1 MFGDFINDND
11 LDIHDHKS
19 PAFESRSFHQ
29 EGYRI
34 VTSTILNHM
43 NTLIIDPDLDVR
55 KAASDALATLAL
67 YIKPEDIAAM
77 ILTIPLRLTH
87 SKNNGNNESS
97 NGTAGVATA
106 GTKQNND
113 SAANDDLHITATN
126 LLGDI
131 ASLDSNQI
139 PPSLVAQYIT
149 PSIVSICEHASFR
162 VRRAAVQAL
171 PRVVHGSSII
181 DIEQNLLPCFERLSE
196 DDMYRVRKS
205 VGECL
210 VDMSRSL
217 MLLPSSPL
225 AKESTTG
232 NDDDGDKYSNL
243 SEVEVMEAMMSMRRQ
258 KLVPICTKLL
268 VDENKLVRNGMMQFL
283 GPFIASFYPLTGGRN
298 KVNKY
303 NNNKNSESG
312 IINMLSDSGKEN
324 RVGGMGVQFFPHA
337 NGMVSRLN
345 PDSISEPAS
354 TKKDSTENHQDYLL
368 DSKEHLESLL
378 PTFLEK
384 CHNDAKSL
392 VMILHH
398 REAIPVSTKDAKIVI
413 DQLLPPYVELS
424 TITTGDDNVDAEM
437 RVYCAYSLPAVVLLL
452 GKDGWDRSLKNC
464 FLALITG
471 QHDGNNAMSVPLP
484 VKRCLASSFHTVCHV
499 LGQQVLK
506 GSSEDKSSK
515 IDLLSIFENHFLR
528 DTDDTVRLNVIRNLT
543 SFLSLLS
550 FSKRSKYLP
559 MLYEIIT
566 GDAMLASK
574 RKNALNPMILNWR
587 QRDMIAQIL
596 PNLIILFKPSQ
607 VRQYIWPIV
616 KILMSDS
623 VNLVRENVEWSIP
636 IIIRC
641 YETKKCR
648 YDNDDIDVAAKFSSE
663 ACNEVFVFLKA
674 TLLDNKPPSAS
685 SSTSVSYGKTKTSGS
700 FSKRQ
705 SYCRVLTAIALIL
718 RLNDKEKRRQ
728 RKKEQ
733 REEKLDFPPHAFYN
747 LSSDEYRHVYRVL
760 QDLLLPSAIVM
771 KDDRVTNVR
780 LALAKCLRAMPPEI
794 RDNGEVGVV
803 LSTLEEEIQT
813 WEGGGGQYIDGSS
826 PNPPVVS
833 PTKSSPTNNGTS
845 LKKKSPAIRSQEDDV
860 NADEATQ
867 RAIERGIQQ
876 AEEDEQRIKQKGTD
890 GDDSTS
896 LASI

>member
-1 MFGDFINDND
+1 MFGEIADND
-11 LDIHDHKS
+11 FDIHDQKS
-19 PAFESRSFHQ
+19 KSFQKRSFNE

-43 NTLIIDPDLDVR
+43 NTLITDPDLDVR
-55 KAASDALATLAL
+55 KAASDGLATLAL
-67 YIKPEDIAAM
+67 YIKPDDIAAM
-77 ILTIPLRLTH
+77 ILPIPLRLAH
-87 SKNNGNNESS
+87 SANNENNS
-97 NGTAGVATA
+97 NTAAL
-106 GTKQNND
+106 TKQNDKDNNT
-113 SAANDDLHITATN
+113 ANDDFHITASN

-131 ASLDSNQI
+131 ASLDSDQI
-139 PPSLVAQYIT
+139 PPSLVAQFIT
-149 PSIVSICEHASFR
+149 PAIISLCNHASFR

-171 PRVVHGSSII
+171 PRVIHGSSID
-181 DIEQNLLPCFERLSE
+181 DIEQNLLPCFQKLSNDE
-196 DDMYRVRKS
+196 MYRVRKS

-217 MLLPSSPL
+217 MLLSSSPSATKPTL
-225 AKESTTG
+225 TG
-232 NDDDGDKYSNL
+232 ETKYSNMN
-243 SEVEVMEAMMSMRRQ
+243 EKEVMEVMMGMRRT
-258 KLVPICTKLL
+258 KLVPICTNLL
-268 VDENKLVRNGMMQFL
+268 VDSNKFVRNGMMQFL
-283 GPFIASFYPLTGGRN
+283 GPFIASFYPLAGGQT
-298 KVNKY
+298 KKDQY
-303 NNNKNSESG
+303 NNNNKYDGG
-312 IINMLSDSGKEN
+312 IINMLGDTGKEN
-324 RVGGMGVQFFPHA
+324 KVGGMGVQFFPHA

-345 PDSISEPAS
+345 PSSISAPAAA
-354 TKKDSTENHQDYLL
+354 KKDSETNDVDHPS

-398 REAIPVSTKDAKIVI
+398 REKHPISSKDAKIVI
-413 DQLLPPYVELS
+413 ETLLPPYVELS
-424 TITTGDDNVDAEM
+424 TISSGDDNVDAEM

-452 GKDGWDRSLKNC
+452 GKDGWEGSLKNC

-471 QHDGNNAMSVPLP
+471 QTGGKEAVTVPLP
-484 VKRCLASSFHTVCHV
+484 VKRCLASSFHTICHV
-499 LGQQVLK
+499 LGHHALK
-506 GSSEDKSSK
+506 GSNGDKSSK
-515 IDLLSIFENHFLR
+515 TDLLSVFENQFLR
-528 DTDDTVRLNVIRNLT
+528 DTDDTVRLNVIRNLP

-550 FSKRSKYLP
+550 FTKRSKYLP
-559 MLYEIIT
+559 ILYEIIT

-587 QRDMIAQIL
+587 QRDMIAQII

-607 VRQYIWPIV
+607 VRQYIWPLV
-616 KILMSDS
+616 KILMSDA
-623 VNLVRENVEWSIP
+623 VNLVKENVEWSIP

-641 YETKKCR
+641 YEAKKCK
-648 YDNDDIDVAAKFSSE
+648 YDSDDIELASKFSSE

-674 TLLDNKPPSAS
+674 TLLDNKPHSAAS
-685 SSTSVSYGKTKTSGS
+685 LNSVSYTKTKTSGS

-705 SYCRVLTAIALIL
+705 SYCRVLSAVALIL

-733 REEKLDFPPHAFYN
+733 KDEKLDFPPHAFYN
-747 LSSDEYRHVYRVL
+747 LSSDEYRHVYNIL
-760 QDLLLPSAIVM
+760 QGLLLPSALVM

-780 LALAKCLRAMPPEI
+780 LALAKCLRVMPPDI
-794 RDNGEVGVV
+794 RDNGDVRVI

-813 WEGGGGQYIDGSS
+813 WEGGGGQYIDGNGPKKAPLSS
-826 PNPPVVS
+826 PPKRNGAKK
-833 PTKSSPTNNGTS
+833 KSSPT
-845 LKKKSPAIRSQEDDV
+845 RSKADVTDGDD
-860 NADEATQ
+860 ATQ

-876 AEEDEQRIKQKGTD
+876 AEEDEQRNKKKVVE